1 MCLWD
6 GVRTSSLP
14 LVPGGT
20 LSGGNS
26 RYFYYWS
33 NRDRNPAPQVLMQYD
48 RVEDRTR
55 AMPLECKKN
64 PTNGQF
70 EGYVRQTDTS
80 GLRLQFGCGTSYGV
94 FDSQTGEAVMIP
106 SEAVLNSTFTR
117 ALSRPS
123 PEEFLWIPLGM
134 AFRQPLHWNYIEVG
148 SFPRQLGVLS
158 YLGRPDFTL
167 AWGGQEL
174 KWIGGEFGYSYA
186 PLPRDLVPGA
196 EDAVVITSHARPW
209 LNGTVTVKVSA
220 GVPRHLPVVAGNA
233 GIQFIRADHG
243 EFISETKPARHG
255 DLVHFLVD
263 GIDPAEVESWT
274 KLRAVYFYP
283 SGSLNVDLP
292 IVAISATEYHPSIV
306 QVTVR
311 IPEDAPELGPVT
323 PVSAGYYAQFSLRN
337 QSIAEF
343 TGFGVLWY
351 Q

>member
-263 GIDPAEVESWT
+263 MESIR
-274 KLRAVYFYP
+274 LRSSRGP
-283 SGSLNVDLP
+283 SCARS
-292 IVAISATEYHPSIV
+292 ISIL
-306 QVTVR
+306 
-311 IPEDAPELGPVT
+311 LGP
-323 PVSAGYYAQFSLRN
+323 
-337 QSIAEF
+337 
-343 TGFGVLWY
+343 
-351 Q
+351 